1 MIFEK
6 AIATAFGIG
15 YINRGAG
22 TVASI
27 AYCIVWYWQPEHSL
41 VWQCLSVALVLIV
54 GYWSAGVVE
63 KWWGKDNN
71 KVVIDEVTGMMVAL
85 LSIPVSI
92 NNAIVAFILFR
103 FFDIVK
109 PLGIRRLEKLPSGL
123 GVMADDFVA
132 GLYSLIILKVFIAI
146 DLT

>member
-1 MIFEK
+1 MFFEK
-6 AIATAFGIG
+6 AIATALGIG

-22 TVASI
+22 TVASV
-27 AYCIVWYWQPEHSL
+27 AYCAVWYWQPKHSFA
-41 VWQCLSVALVLIV
+41 WQCLSIVLVLIV

-63 KWWGKDNN
+63 KYWGKDNN
-71 KVVIDEVTGMMVAL
+71 KVVIDEVAGMMIAL
-85 LSIPVSI
+85 LSVPVSI

-146 DLT
+146 T

>member
-1 MIFEK
+1 MFFEK
-6 AIATAFGIG
+6 AIATALGIG

-22 TVASI
+22 TVASV
-27 AYCIVWYWQPEHSL
+27 AYCIVWYWLPKKSFA
-41 VWQCLSVALVLIV
+41 WQCLPVVLVLIV

-63 KWWGKDNN
+63 KWWGKDSN
-71 KVVIDEVTGMMVAL
+71 KVVIDEVAGMMISL

-92 NNAIVAFILFR
+92 NNAIVAFVLFR

-146 DLT
+146 T

>member
-6 AIATAFGIG
+6 AIATALGIG

-22 TVASI
+22 TVASV
-27 AYCIVWYWQPEHSL
+27 AYCIVWYWRPKSSFIWE
-41 VWQCLSVALVLIV
+41 CLSVVLVLIV
-54 GYWSAGVVE
+54 GYWSAGAVE
-63 KWWGKDNN
+63 KCWGKDNN
-71 KVVIDEVTGMMVAL
+71 KVVIDEVAGMMIAL

-92 NNAIVAFILFR
+92 NNAIGAFILFR

-132 GLYSLIILKVFIAI
+132 GLYSLTILKIFIAI